1 MRIGSSTLG
10 QNKTLNKSNII
21 KGIVPQT
28 NKKFNPTLSDTFNTL
43 NAWDPISG
51 TWSTDGN
58 TVSSSTSSSSYPI
71 LTSFD
76 LKSQNITATMSLTS
90 AGAGVVFWL
99 QDASNWWAG
108 VTFYTQGS
116 ESYITGSYENCVPR
130 GFCYGIDANGFP
142 WGCESCSTGYNYG
155 TRTRFNFYVRLLS
168 SVNGT
173 VSSVANL
180 LLRSTCNA
188 TSSFSPATVSGDDN
202 INGIELS
209 TSGDIITVRGRDD
222 SNNYYGSTIS
232 YTASSPNKGYKSG
245 VIFTPGS
252 NYQESSLV
260 QDISIVGS

>member
-1 MRIGSSTLG
+1 
-10 QNKTLNKSNII
+10 
-21 KGIVPQT
+21 
-28 NKKFNPTLSDTFNTL
+28 
-43 NAWDPISG
+43 
-51 TWSTDGN
+51 
-58 TVSSSTSSSSYPI
+58 
-71 LTSFD
+71 
-76 LKSQNITATMSLTS
+76 
-90 AGAGVVFWL
+90 
-99 QDASNWWAG
+99 
-108 VTFYTQGS
+108 
-116 ESYITGSYENCVPR
+116 
-130 GFCYGIDANGFP
+130 
-142 WGCESCSTGYNYG
+142 
-155 TRTRFNFYVRLLS
+155 LLS

-173 VSSVANL
+173 VSTITNL

-209 TSGDIITVRGRDD
+209 TSGDIITVRGRDN